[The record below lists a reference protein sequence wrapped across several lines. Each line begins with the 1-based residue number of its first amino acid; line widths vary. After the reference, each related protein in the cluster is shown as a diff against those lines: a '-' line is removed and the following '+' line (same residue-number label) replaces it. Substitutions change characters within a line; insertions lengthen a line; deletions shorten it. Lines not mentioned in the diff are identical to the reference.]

1 MKQHI
6 HHKKVNSDLIRSAG
20 WNNALLQIRYT
31 DGTLFN
37 YGPGVPESIFQKLF
51 TEDSP
56 GEFWLGIRDKFD
68 FKQMK

>member
-1 MKQHI
+1 MKREKRRQ
-6 HHKKVNSDLIRSAG
+6 VDSNLIKDAK
-20 WNNALLQIRYT
+20 WENAFLVLTYQ
-31 DGTLFN
+31 DGTRFR

-56 GEFWLGIRDKFD
+56 GEFWLGVRDKFD